1 MLSSMNSG
9 IRDGARASC
18 SGFGEAWDCRKLS
31 IGFELDGIVFSPQR
45 PLSPVQG
52 PGPSYCIPTHFGILL
67 GKCQSDTVFFCT
79 A

>member
-1 MLSSMNSG
+1 MEPELAAWGLVKPG
-9 IRDGARASC
+9 I
-18 SGFGEAWDCRKLS
+18 CRKLS
-31 IGFELDGIVFSPQR
+31 TGFELDGIVFSPQR

-52 PGPSYCIPTHFGILL
+52 PGPSYCISMHFGILL